1 VTKLLESETLPKV
14 RREEDEEEAA
24 EKALVAAAK
33 RRRKEGREGWRG
45 GSLWG
50 RFVGRLLFNDDDTKE
65 KEEEEEEEDEEEEV
79 VEEGNEEG
87 MRGGEGGGGGR
98 KKRVKEAR
106 EEAWAEAEHEF
117 SVAPEWEKARQLV
130 ELARMK
136 RQEG

>member
-1 VTKLLESETLPKV
+1 MWGRLV
-14 RREEDEEEAA
+14 RR
-24 EKALVAAAK
+24 L
-33 RRRKEGREGWRG
+33 
-45 GSLWG
+45 S
-50 RFVGRLLFNDDDTKE
+50 FSDDDTNE
-65 KEEEEEEEDEEEEV
+65 KEEEEEEEEEEEGKD
-79 VEEGNEEG
+79 EG
-87 MRGGEGGGGGR
+87 GGRGGGGR